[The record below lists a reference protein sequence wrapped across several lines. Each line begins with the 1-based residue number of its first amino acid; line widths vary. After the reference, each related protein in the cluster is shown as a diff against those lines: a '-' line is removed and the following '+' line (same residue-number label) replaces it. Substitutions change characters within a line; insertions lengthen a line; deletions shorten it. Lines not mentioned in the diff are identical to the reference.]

1 MIKVILTKKDD
12 NVNKV
17 IINGHA
23 GYDDFG
29 KDIVCAAVSS
39 TVITT
44 INILLS
50 LDNQSISYNDSRG
63 LIIEVL
69 KNDMTT
75 KKIINVLISN
85 LYELEK
91 AYPKN
96 IQIKEENN
104 EQINIQ
110 LFAHKKGQSSTSN
123 GRDSAGRRL
132 GAKASDG
139 EYVTAGSI
147 IYRQRGTKIHPGTN
161 VGRGTDDTLFAK
173 ISGYVKY
180 SHLGKDRKQVSVY
193 ETK

>member
-29 KDIVCAAVSS
+29 KDIVCASVSS

-104 EQINIQ
+104 E
-110 LFAHKKGQSSTSN
+110 
-123 GRDSAGRRL
+123 
-132 GAKASDG
+132 
-139 EYVTAGSI
+139 
-147 IYRQRGTKIHPGTN
+147 
-161 VGRGTDDTLFAK
+161 
-173 ISGYVKY
+173 
-180 SHLGKDRKQVSVY
+180 
-193 ETK
+193 